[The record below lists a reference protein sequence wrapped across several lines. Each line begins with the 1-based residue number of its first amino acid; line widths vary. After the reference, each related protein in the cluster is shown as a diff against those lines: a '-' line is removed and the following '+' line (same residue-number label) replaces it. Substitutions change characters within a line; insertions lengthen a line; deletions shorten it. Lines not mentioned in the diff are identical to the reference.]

1 MRTAT
6 ILIIILLTFVTG
18 CTGQNQRIDPN
29 EFLHQFQTS
38 LEEQGL
44 EVKFMEPSSSVDM
57 QGLMPHQFS
66 ISHDGEDSDTVFI
79 FFTDSIEQAKQA
91 LVKANFNIS
100 LLTKVGEYT
109 KDNVIIIQFAHD
121 GNLDKYRSQID
132 TAISSDEE

>member
-6 ILIIILLTFVTG
+6 ILIILLLTFVLG
-18 CTGQNQRIDPN
+18 CTGQNERIDPN

-44 EVKFMEPSSSVDM
+44 EVEVMEPSSSVDM

-66 ISHDGEDSDTVFI
+66 ISHDGEDSAALFI
-79 FFTDSIEQAKQA
+79 FFADAIEQARQA
-91 LVKANFNIS
+91 LVKANFTIS

-109 KDNVIIIQFAHD
+109 KDNVILIQFAYD
-121 GNLDKYRSQID
+121 GNLNKYRSQIN

>member
-6 ILIIILLTFVTG
+6 IMIILLLTFVLGDTD
-18 CTGQNQRIDPN
+18 QNHQFYPDD
-29 EFLHQFQTS
+29 FLHQFQTS

-44 EVKFMEPSSSVDM
+44 EVEVMEPSSSVDM

-66 ISHDGEDSDTVFI
+66 ISHDGEDSDTLFI
-79 FFTDSIEQAKQA
+79 FFADSIEQARQA